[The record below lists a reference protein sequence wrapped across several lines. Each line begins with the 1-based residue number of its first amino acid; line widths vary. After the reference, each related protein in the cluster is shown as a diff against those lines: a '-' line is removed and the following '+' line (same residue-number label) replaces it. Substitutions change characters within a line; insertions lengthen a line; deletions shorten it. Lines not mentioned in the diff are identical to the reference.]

1 MCGVLFDNFLKSNNQ
16 KYLDCDE
23 NLCNENKSTGV
34 DKGINND
41 GSSAYKVWFEWV
53 KEIEDNEKSDPNFED
68 KIESEK
74 KLDTRFVMGE
84 NLNIWYEFQNEDNLS
99 RLLRLS
105 LLIEIKIARDRWA
118 LWKKTIFQWYQ
129 KILLKYYLIFS
140 QMMSQVMNIFL
151 EMKHILS
158 D

>member
-1 MCGVLFDNFLKSNNQ
+1 MCGVLFDNFLKSNNH

-41 GSSAYKVWFEWV
+41 GSSAYKVWFEGV
-53 KEIEDNEKSDPNFED
+53 QEIEDNEKSDPNFED

-74 KLDTRFVMGE
+74 KLDTRFFMGE

-105 LLIEIKIARDRWA
+105 LLIEIKIARDR
-118 LWKKTIFQWYQ
+118 
-129 KILLKYYLIFS
+129 
-140 QMMSQVMNIFL
+140 
-151 EMKHILS
+151 
-158 D
+158 